1 MGQAETSSIPMLTD
15 VLVPGHPAPARRPE
29 AGLPQDDA
37 AIPVLT
43 DVIAPGN
50 PAAVAPEA
58 AAQAVPAPETA
69 APADIEAGPATVVVQ
84 LVPTPEVP
92 VVELAPVQREAEAP
106 EIATQAAETAAAL
119 TPEDTQHIAERLRDR
134 LTNYLTG
141 EGREA
146 IEARCRDAL
155 QGHTAWLV
163 SQITREVALALE
175 TEVMDWVRDAVDD
188 EIARRRIG
196 HSG

>member
-58 AAQAVPAPETA
+58 AAQTVPAPEAA

-84 LVPTPEVP
+84 PVPTPEVP

-106 EIATQAAETAAAL
+106 ETATQAAETAAAL

>member
-50 PAAVAPEA
+50 PAAAAPEA
-58 AAQAVPAPETA
+58 AAQTVPTPEAA
-69 APADIEAGPATVVVQ
+69 APADVEADPATVLVQ
-84 LVPTPEVP
+84 PVPTPEVP
-92 VVELAPVQREAEAP
+92 VVELAPVSQTDVP
-106 EIATQAAETAAAL
+106 EMAQAAATTAAATL
-119 TPEDTQHIAERLRDR
+119 TPEDAQHIAERLRDR

-155 QGHTAWLV
+155 HGHTAWLV

-188 EIARRRIG
+188 EIARRR
-196 HSG
+196 S

>member
-50 PAAVAPEA
+50 PVAAAPEA
-58 AAQAVPAPETA
+58 AAETVRPAEAA
-69 APADIEAGPATVVVQ
+69 APADIEADPATVVVQ
-84 LVPTPEVP
+84 PVPTPEVP
-92 VVELAPVQREAEAP
+92 VVELAPVPQAGVP
-106 EIATQAAETAAAL
+106 EMATQAAAIAAAL
-119 TPEDTQHIAERLRDR
+119 TPEDAQHIAERLRDR

-141 EGREA
+141 EGRDA

-155 QGHTAWLV
+155 HDHTAWLV

-188 EIARRRIG
+188 EIARRRTG
-196 HSG
+196 HLG

>member
-15 VLVPGHPAPARRPE
+15 VLIPGHPAPARRPE
-29 AGLPQDDA
+29 AGLPRDDA

-50 PAAVAPEA
+50 PAAAAPEA
-58 AAQAVPAPETA
+58 AAPTVRPAEAA
-69 APADIEAGPATVVVQ
+69 APVGIEADPATVVVQ
-84 LVPTPEVP
+84 PVPTPEVP
-92 VVELAPVQREAEAP
+92 VVELAPVPHVDAP
-106 EIATQAAETAAAL
+106 EMATQAAATAAAL
-119 TPEDTQHIAERLRDR
+119 TPQDAQHIAERLRDR

-141 EGREA
+141 EGRET

-155 QGHTAWLV
+155 RGHTAWLV

-188 EIARRRIG
+188 EIARRRTG